1 MIDSSELDALVVVMP
16 EDLHH
21 PMVIAGVEA
30 GLHVLCEKPMAFT
43 ADRSGGNAGGG
54 RAGAGEAHGA
64 VHQSRAAAL
73 PLDQASARDGYIGMP
88 YHAYFTWPTGWYPAQ
103 QPNSYFWWADARRA
117 EGAVNELGAHHDR
130 APTGCCTSARRTS
143 PEPDCD
149 TPDRQ
154 W

>member
-1 MIDSSELDALVVVMP
+1 MSHHGFAEQHDVPEVYTDSRAMIDSSELDALVVVMP

-73 PLDQASARDGYIGMP
+73 PLDQASARGRLHRYAVPRLLHVADGLVSG
-88 YHAYFTWPTGWYPAQ
+88 TT
-103 QPNSYFWWADARRA
+103 A
-117 EGAVNELGAHHDR
+117 EFVLLVG
-130 APTGCCTSARRTS
+130 
-143 PEPDCD
+143 
-149 TPDRQ
+149 
-154 W
+154 